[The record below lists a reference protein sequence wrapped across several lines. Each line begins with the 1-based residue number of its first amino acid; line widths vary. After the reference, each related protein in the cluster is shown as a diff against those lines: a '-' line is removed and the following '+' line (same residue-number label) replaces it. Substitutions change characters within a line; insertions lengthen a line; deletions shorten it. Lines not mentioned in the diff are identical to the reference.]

1 MAQTEVASDWAL
13 IPSGLGAGDSFRLLI
28 VTSTRQTA
36 ESSTIGDYDTVV
48 QDDVSSNGHMT
59 IQSYSA
65 NFKMLGCTSTTNA
78 QTNTNTG
85 SSDTAAPI
93 YWLNG
98 AKVADNYADLY
109 DGSWDSNAPKY
120 PSGEN
125 APDSG
130 HLSRMFI
137 GCLDNGTKS
146 ANTLGDGTV
155 SSGYPGVSGFEL
167 SSSVAVNTNI
177 LRYYGLSEIFQ
188 VASGS
193 NTTPAVD
200 SIAFSSAGAD
210 NTFAIGDAV
219 SATVTFSAAVTV
231 TGTLQLEIDVGGRPT
246 ALDYSSGSGT
256 TALVFTGYTV
266 AANDEDANGL
276 SIAANKLTLNSGT
289 IKASAG
295 DNPDAVLD
303 HAAVAASANHKV
315 DGIRPTL
322 VTTGNNAPRTST
334 DGTKIILTFSEDV
347 DISAGHS
354 VVTFYTVMIG
364 GTAATVDSI
373 DFPTSHTSFA
383 LILASTDTVAVGDT
397 VTVALMPDAVLDDA
411 SNGNA
416 TLAATSVFNTV
427 VTLPGKPTGLTVG
440 AVTPTKIPLSWTAPT
455 NAGGYSVERAPDVS
469 GSAGTWAAVWS
480 GNVTSYTD
488 TGLTPGTKYHYRV
501 SGINSGGTGAAS
513 DSVSG
518 TTAALPVVTITAQN
532 ATVTEGSRATF
543 IISRTG
549 YDVERISVLV
559 TLTATGDMGITTG
572 SRTFTLFTGTAP
584 ATYNANSTGDAVD
597 EENGSVTARLLTDS
611 DGVIIN
617 GYTIGTPASATV
629 TVEDDDTVPGT
640 PIVSAQGLDTKLVL
654 NWPMPAEGTSSI
666 TGYDYRYKTTA
677 GAEATWSTW
686 TDTGLS
692 GSDASNDFEITG
704 LTNGTDY
711 TVEVRAK
718 SDAGTSL
725 EGSANAT
732 PTPPPMVS
740 SVAITSDP
748 GADNTYAI
756 DDDIA
761 VTFTFDKNITLSGGV
776 STAPYIY
783 LNVGTTEREVGCTV
797 GTAPTMVLVCTY
809 TVAVRDEDNN
819 GVNVGGGTIQQHARN
834 VILGPLGQRANVQH
848 QGLSDNSGHKVD
860 GVRPTVVS
868 AEASGDS
875 LTIKFSEALDEDS
888 TPATSA
894 FTLNVDSG
902 TAPTISSVD
911 IDGSNVTLSLSA
923 AVDTSKT
930 YTIDYAAP
938 MTSPIKDLVGNAAE
952 DVSTQSVST
961 EDTTAP
967 ELTEATTL
975 SSNAV
980 LLSYDEVLDPNSV
993 PDKSQFTV
1001 KVGES
1006 ARTLST
1012 VGSHGTMGIRLSL
1025 GSTFRPGDMLT
1036 VSYAVPSTN
1045 PIQDAASNDA
1055 VGFTDEAVTNNL
1067 AATAPDA
1074 PGNLAASPGTV
1085 AGTMALTWET
1095 PWHNGNAITRFE
1107 VRYAAGTSVPAATT
1121 WTAITGSGAST
1132 TSHTV
1137 TGLTAG
1143 TEYTFEVHAVNGI
1156 DNGAE
1161 ASVTETVLAPVWEFT
1176 LTDSSNNNVTELTEG
1191 GDSATATV
1199 RITNG
1204 VTFGT
1209 DQTVNLKWGATI
1221 LDRGFVL
1228 GAGNATTI
1236 TILAG
1241 ESSGTLEISAPELGG
1256 TDVYSSSFTQALK
1269 ATHGG
1274 TEIGSIDLTY
1284 VDDEPVPVATISMA
1298 PTTVDEGENIEIQ
1311 ITLATVFAGGA
1322 TINFAVTDADN
1333 ALSGTLPTST
1343 RFSGLQV
1350 TKTVTLTTDDNTT
1363 QNDGAREVT
1372 FALALNSSFAYTL
1385 GTTSSVTVEV
1395 LDNDTPPTVPRN
1407 LMAEARLT
1415 EVDLTWQAPATDH
1428 GQPLT
1433 YEYRQK
1439 EGTGPFGDWTAILN
1453 SDIDTTDYTVT
1464 GLTSGADYTFEVRAE
1479 NVGGKG
1485 DEASVT
1491 VTTLA
1496 PEWELTLTDS
1506 DGNAVTQLTEGGDPA
1521 TATVRIT
1528 NGVTFTTAQTVTL
1541 EWDGLALDAGSP
1553 IQGAGGAS
1561 EITIPPGTS
1570 SGTLVISAPDP
1581 GGVAAYDRPRT
1592 APLWGRHGATR
1603 IGGIDLTFSDDEE
1616 PPMATLTA
1624 VPAQVS
1630 EGEGIEVEIRLSLP
1644 YGGNATSTL
1653 QLIVTDAAG
1662 ALAAPL
1668 PTEVQFDAGEL
1679 THAVTLTA
1687 ADNAVHNDGA
1697 RVVTVALAPSPDA
1710 SLYTLGAPSSATVV
1724 VTDNDNV
1731 APVFSDGASATRS
1744 VAENTAA
1751 GENVGAAL
1759 TATDTDAGDTLT
1771 YTLEGADAASFD
1783 IVSTSGQIRTRP
1795 GVTYD
1800 HEARSSYSVTVKADA
1815 GNAGTAT
1822 VAVTITVTDVAEPP
1836 AAPGAPTVTATS
1848 ASTTSLDVTW
1858 TAPANPGKPAIS
1870 GYDLR
1875 YRAGTS
1881 GSWTDGPQN
1890 RTGASASIA
1899 SLAAGTPYQV
1909 QVRATNAEGD
1919 GPWSASGTGSTGTS
1933 SNTAPTFANP
1943 TATRSVPENSAADTN
1958 VGAVVT
1964 ATDTDAGDTLTYTL
1978 EGADAASF
1986 DIVSTSGQI
1995 RTRPGVTYDHE
2006 ARSSYS
2012 VTVKADDGNAGTATV
2027 AVTIT
2032 VTDVAEP
2039 PAAPAAPTVTATSA
2053 STTSLDVTWT
2063 APANSGKPAIS
2074 GYDLR
2079 YRAGI
2084 SGSWTDGPQNRT
2096 GASASIASLT
2106 AGTSYQV
2113 QVRATNAEGDG
2124 PWSASGTGSTGTSS
2138 NTAPDAPR
2146 SLTAEGGNQEV
2157 TLRWLAPASNGGS
2170 AILRYQYRRRY
2181 GSQAYGNWTDIANSA
2196 PGAANANS
2204 YTVTGLL
2211 GNAQY
2216 RFEVRAV
2223 NTRGPGAES
2232 NEVVETPAPV
2242 TKLRASQKAWM
2253 ARFDR
2258 TVATQVVDA
2267 IGARFSGGGNQGVTV
2282 GGQSLNRAGGAV
2294 DEALARDRLHAEPG
2308 EPGAEP
2314 KVLSMDGRELLL
2326 GSSFSFGGGGK
2337 DGAPSWGAWGRFAT
2351 GGFEADADG
2360 MRVEGDVT
2368 TGLLGADAS
2377 RGRWL
2382 AGVAVSLSR
2391 GEGPF
2396 RLTSAMESNRLSGTV
2411 ESSLTALYP
2420 YAKLGLSDRME
2431 AWGLVGLG
2439 TGELT
2444 VREGGGRPIETDLG
2458 MTMGAV
2464 GTRGRLLSADEGGG
2478 LDLALRSDA
2487 MWVRMKSD
2495 AVSGG
2500 EGNLAAAQAL
2510 VSRLRLIV
2518 EGSRTFAMADERTIT
2533 PRGEVGVRHDLGDAE
2548 TGAGL
2553 EVGAGVKFAGDG
2565 FSIEGAVRALVAHED
2580 AHYREWG
2587 ASGAI
2592 RVDPGAAG
2600 RGLSLSIAPTWGN
2613 AASAAARLWSARDAG
2628 GLVRA
2633 DDFEAK
2639 SRLEAELG
2647 YGVGAPHGPGLV
2659 TPYAGL
2665 TLSDG
2670 ARRALR
2676 TGVRWNASQSAAVSL
2691 EASREAQ
2698 GSGEALTLRA
2708 EVRW

>member
-48 QDDVSSNGHMT
+48 QDDVSSNGHMA

-98 AKVADNYADLY
+98 AKVADNYSDLY

-125 APDSG
+125 APDFG

-167 SSSVAVNTNI
+167 SSSVAVNTNT

-231 TGTLQLEIDVGGRPT
+231 TGTPHLEIDVSGTPT

-256 TALVFTGYTV
+256 TVLVFTGYTV
-266 AANDEDANGL
+266 AVNEIRLVFTGYTTISVTRRRLAPHDGL

-289 IKASAG
+289 IKETAG

-347 DISAGHS
+347 DISAGRS
-354 VVTFYTVMIG
+354 VVTSYTVMIG

-488 TGLTPGTKYHYRV
+488 TDLTPGTKYHYRV

-572 SRTFTLFTGTAP
+572 SRTFTLFTGTAL

-1095 PWHNGNAITRFE
+1095 PWHNGNAITKFQ

-1137 TGLTAG
+1137 TGLTTG
-1143 TEYTFEVHAVNGI
+1143 TEYTFELSAVNRIG
-1156 DNGAE
+1156 NGVE

-1176 LTDSSNNNVTELTEG
+1176 LTDSSGDPVTELTEG

-1199 RITNG
+1199 SITNG

-1209 DQTVNLKWGATI
+1209 DQTVTLEWSGVHIRNGVI
-1221 LDRGFVL
+1221 Q
-1228 GAGNATTI
+1228 GAGGTSTI

-1241 ESSGTLEISAPELGG
+1241 ESSGSLEISAVDPPITVQQYLPPA
-1256 TDVYSSSFTQALK
+1256 TAPFTAI
-1269 ATHGG
+1269 HGG
-1274 TEIGSIDLTY
+1274 IEIGSIELTL
-1284 VDDEPVPVATISMA
+1284 VDNEPVPVASITEA
-1298 PTTVDEGENIEIQ
+1298 PETVTEGENIEIK
-1311 ITLATVFAGGA
+1311 ITVTPTFGTTGSV
-1322 TINFAVTDADN
+1322 NFAVTDADG
-1333 ALSGTLPTST
+1333 ALSGTLPTSK
-1343 RFSGLQV
+1343 FFP
-1350 TKTVTLTTDDNTT
+1350 D
-1363 QNDGAREVT
+1363 
-1372 FALALNSSFAYTL
+1372 Y
-1385 GTTSSVTVEV
+1385 
-1395 LDNDTPPTVPRN
+1395 PR
-1407 LMAEARLT
+1407 
-1415 EVDLTWQAPATDH
+1415 
-1428 GQPLT
+1428 
-1433 YEYRQK
+1433 
-1439 EGTGPFGDWTAILN
+1439 I
-1453 SDIDTTDYTVT
+1453 
-1464 GLTSGADYTFEVRAE
+1464 
-1479 NVGGKG
+1479 
-1485 DEASVT
+1485 
-1491 VTTLA
+1491 
-1496 PEWELTLTDS
+1496 
-1506 DGNAVTQLTEGGDPA
+1506 
-1521 TATVRIT
+1521 
-1528 NGVTFTTAQTVTL
+1528 
-1541 EWDGLALDAGSP
+1541 
-1553 IQGAGGAS
+1553 
-1561 EITIPPGTS
+1561 
-1570 SGTLVISAPDP
+1570 
-1581 GGVAAYDRPRT
+1581 
-1592 APLWGRHGATR
+1592 
-1603 IGGIDLTFSDDEE
+1603 
-1616 PPMATLTA
+1616 
-1624 VPAQVS
+1624 
-1630 EGEGIEVEIRLSLP
+1630 
-1644 YGGNATSTL
+1644 
-1653 QLIVTDAAG
+1653 
-1662 ALAAPL
+1662 
-1668 PTEVQFDAGEL
+1668 
-1679 THAVTLTA
+1679 
-1687 ADNAVHNDGA
+1687 
-1697 RVVTVALAPSPDA
+1697 
-1710 SLYTLGAPSSATVV
+1710 
-1724 VTDNDNV
+1724 
-1731 APVFSDGASATRS
+1731 
-1744 VAENTAA
+1744 
-1751 GENVGAAL
+1751 
-1759 TATDTDAGDTLT
+1759 
-1771 YTLEGADAASFD
+1771 
-1783 IVSTSGQIRTRP
+1783 
-1795 GVTYD
+1795 
-1800 HEARSSYSVTVKADA
+1800 
-1815 GNAGTAT
+1815 
-1822 VAVTITVTDVAEPP
+1822 
-1836 AAPGAPTVTATS
+1836 
-1848 ASTTSLDVTW
+1848 
-1858 TAPANPGKPAIS
+1858 
-1870 GYDLR
+1870 
-1875 YRAGTS
+1875 
-1881 GSWTDGPQN
+1881 
-1890 RTGASASIA
+1890 
-1899 SLAAGTPYQV
+1899 
-1909 QVRATNAEGD
+1909 
-1919 GPWSASGTGSTGTS
+1919 
-1933 SNTAPTFANP
+1933 
-1943 TATRSVPENSAADTN
+1943 
-1958 VGAVVT
+1958 
-1964 ATDTDAGDTLTYTL
+1964 
-1978 EGADAASF
+1978 
-1986 DIVSTSGQI
+1986 
-1995 RTRPGVTYDHE
+1995 
-2006 ARSSYS
+2006 
-2012 VTVKADDGNAGTATV
+2012 
-2027 AVTIT
+2027 
-2032 VTDVAEP
+2032 
-2039 PAAPAAPTVTATSA
+2039 
-2053 STTSLDVTWT
+2053 
-2063 APANSGKPAIS
+2063 
-2074 GYDLR
+2074 
-2079 YRAGI
+2079 
-2084 SGSWTDGPQNRT
+2084 
-2096 GASASIASLT
+2096 
-2106 AGTSYQV
+2106 
-2113 QVRATNAEGDG
+2113 
-2124 PWSASGTGSTGTSS
+2124 
-2138 NTAPDAPR
+2138 
-2146 SLTAEGGNQEV
+2146 
-2157 TLRWLAPASNGGS
+2157 
-2170 AILRYQYRRRY
+2170 
-2181 GSQAYGNWTDIANSA
+2181 
-2196 PGAANANS
+2196 
-2204 YTVTGLL
+2204 
-2211 GNAQY
+2211 
-2216 RFEVRAV
+2216 
-2223 NTRGPGAES
+2223 
-2232 NEVVETPAPV
+2232 
-2242 TKLRASQKAWM
+2242 
-2253 ARFDR
+2253 
-2258 TVATQVVDA
+2258 
-2267 IGARFSGGGNQGVTV
+2267 
-2282 GGQSLNRAGGAV
+2282 
-2294 DEALARDRLHAEPG
+2294 
-2308 EPGAEP
+2308 
-2314 KVLSMDGRELLL
+2314 
-2326 GSSFSFGGGGK
+2326 
-2337 DGAPSWGAWGRFAT
+2337 
-2351 GGFEADADG
+2351 
-2360 MRVEGDVT
+2360 
-2368 TGLLGADAS
+2368 
-2377 RGRWL
+2377 
-2382 AGVAVSLSR
+2382 
-2391 GEGPF
+2391 
-2396 RLTSAMESNRLSGTV
+2396 
-2411 ESSLTALYP
+2411 
-2420 YAKLGLSDRME
+2420 
-2431 AWGLVGLG
+2431 
-2439 TGELT
+2439 
-2444 VREGGGRPIETDLG
+2444 
-2458 MTMGAV
+2458 
-2464 GTRGRLLSADEGGG
+2464 
-2478 LDLALRSDA
+2478 
-2487 MWVRMKSD
+2487 
-2495 AVSGG
+2495 
-2500 EGNLAAAQAL
+2500 
-2510 VSRLRLIV
+2510 
-2518 EGSRTFAMADERTIT
+2518 
-2533 PRGEVGVRHDLGDAE
+2533 
-2548 TGAGL
+2548 
-2553 EVGAGVKFAGDG
+2553 
-2565 FSIEGAVRALVAHED
+2565 
-2580 AHYREWG
+2580 
-2587 ASGAI
+2587 
-2592 RVDPGAAG
+2592 
-2600 RGLSLSIAPTWGN
+2600 
-2613 AASAAARLWSARDAG
+2613 
-2628 GLVRA
+2628 
-2633 DDFEAK
+2633 
-2639 SRLEAELG
+2639 
-2647 YGVGAPHGPGLV
+2647 
-2659 TPYAGL
+2659 
-2665 TLSDG
+2665 
-2670 ARRALR
+2670 
-2676 TGVRWNASQSAAVSL
+2676 
-2691 EASREAQ
+2691 
-2698 GSGEALTLRA
+2698 
-2708 EVRW
+2708 

>member
-1 MAQTEVASDWAL
+1 MLACAIAKASALALRTLAVFTVFLAALAATPRAAMAQTEVAADWGL
-13 IPSGLGAGDSFRLLI
+13 VPSGLGAGDSFRLLI

-36 ESSTIGDYDTVV
+36 ESTTIGDYDTVV
-48 QDDVSSNGHMT
+48 QNDVSSNGHMA

-78 QTNTNTG
+78 QTNTSTG
-85 SSDTAAPI
+85 SSDTAASI

-98 AKVADNYADLY
+98 AKVADNYSDLY
-109 DGSWDSNAPKY
+109 DGTWDSNVPKY
-120 PSGEN
+120 PSGAN
-125 APDSG
+125 APTSG
-130 HLSRMFI
+130 VGSHTFV
-137 GCLDNGTKS
+137 GCIDNGTKS
-146 ANTLGDGTV
+146 NNTLGEENVT
-155 SSGYPGVSGFEL
+155 SGFPGNASFEL
-167 SSSVAVNTNI
+167 GASATFNTNTR
-177 LRYYGLSEIFQ
+177 RYYGLSEIFQ
-188 VASGS
+188 VAGGS
-193 NTTPAVD
+193 DTGPAVD
-200 SIAFSSAGAD
+200 SIAFSSAGDD
-210 NTFAIGDAV
+210 NTFGIGAAV

-231 TGTLQLEIDVGGRPT
+231 TGTPQLEIDVGGTPT
-246 ALDYSSGSGT
+246 ALDYSSGSGS

-266 AANDEDANGL
+266 AVNDVDTDGL

-289 IKASAG
+289 IKATAG

-322 VTTGNNAPRTST
+322 VTTGDNAPRTST
-334 DGTKIILTFSEDV
+334 DGTKIILTFSENV
-347 DISAGHS
+347 DLQITATFATFFPVS
-354 VVTFYTVMIG
+354 VA
-364 GTAATVDSI
+364 GTAATVDLAEPHTHNSI
-373 DFPTSHTSFA
+373 ELT
-383 LILASTDTVAVGDT
+383 LASTDTVAVGNT
-397 VTVALMPDAVLDDA
+397 VTAALLSGVVADLA
-411 SNGNA
+411 GNQNA
-416 TLAATSVFNTV
+416 ALAATSVLNTV

-440 AVTPTKIPLSWTAPT
+440 TVTPTKIPLSWTAST

-480 GNVTSYTD
+480 GLVTSYTD
-488 TGLTPGTKYHYRV
+488 TDLTPGTKYHYRV
-501 SGINSGGTGAAS
+501 SGINSAGTGAAS

-518 TTAALPVVTITAQN
+518 TTAALPVVTISALN
-532 ATVTEGSRATF
+532 ATVTEGTQAVFS
-543 IISRTG
+543 ISRTG
-549 YDVERISVLV
+549 NTGDAISVHVVQSGSADMGVVERTYTVNLSAGTDL
-559 TLTATGDMGITTG
+559 
-572 SRTFTLFTGTAP
+572 SRVGVGT
-584 ATYNANSTGDAVD
+584 SGDAVD
-597 EENGSVTARLLTDS
+597 EENGSATVRLLTDS
-611 DGVIIN
+611 DGVTIV

-711 TVEVRAK
+711 TVEIRAK

-748 GADNTYAI
+748 GAHNTYAI

-809 TVAVRDEDNN
+809 TVAVGDEDNN

-860 GVRPTVVS
+860 GVKPTVSS
-868 AEASGDS
+868 AEAMEDS

-902 TAPTISSVD
+902 TAPTVSSVD

-980 LLSYDEVLDPNSV
+980 LLSYDEALDPNSV

-1001 KVGES
+1001 KVGETV
-1006 ARTLST
+1006 RTLST
-1012 VGSHGTMGIRLSL
+1012 VGPHGTMGIRLSL

-1176 LTDSSNNNVTELTEG
+1176 LTDSSGDPVTELTER
-1191 GDSATATV
+1191 GDSATVTV
-1199 RITNG
+1199 SITNG

-1209 DQTVNLKWGATI
+1209 NQTVNLKWGATI

-1298 PTTVDEGENIEIQ
+1298 PTTVDEGENIEIR

-1506 DGNAVTQLTEGGDPA
+1506 GGNAVKELTEGGDPA
-1521 TATVRIT
+1521 TVTVRIT
-1528 NGVTFTTAQTVTL
+1528 NGVTFGTAQTVTL

-1581 GGVAAYDRPRT
+1581 GGVAAYDLPRT

-1616 PPMATLTA
+1616 PPVATLTA
-1624 VPAQVS
+1624 APAQVS
-1630 EGEGIEVEIRLSLP
+1630 EGEAIEVEIRLSLP

-1668 PTEVQFDAGEL
+1668 PTEAQFDAGEL

-1724 VTDNDNV
+1724 VADNDNV

-1783 IVSTSGQIRTRP
+1783 IVSTSGQIRTR
-1795 GVTYD
+1795 
-1800 HEARSSYSVTVKADA
+1800 S
-1815 GNAGTAT
+1815 
-1822 VAVTITVTDVAEPP
+1822 
-1836 AAPGAPTVTATS
+1836 
-1848 ASTTSLDVTW
+1848 
-1858 TAPANPGKPAIS
+1858 
-1870 GYDLR
+1870 
-1875 YRAGTS
+1875 
-1881 GSWTDGPQN
+1881 
-1890 RTGASASIA
+1890 
-1899 SLAAGTPYQV
+1899 
-1909 QVRATNAEGD
+1909 
-1919 GPWSASGTGSTGTS
+1919 
-1933 SNTAPTFANP
+1933 
-1943 TATRSVPENSAADTN
+1943 
-1958 VGAVVT
+1958 
-1964 ATDTDAGDTLTYTL
+1964 
-1978 EGADAASF
+1978 
-1986 DIVSTSGQI
+1986 
-1995 RTRPGVTYDHE
+1995 GVTYDHE

-2012 VTVKADDGNAGTATV
+2012 VTVKADDGNAGTATI

-2039 PAAPAAPTVTATSA
+2039 PAAPAWELTLTDSNGNAVTELVEGGAPATATVSITNAVTFSTAQTVTLEWDASALDAASPIQGSGGASEITIPANQSSGTLVISAPDPGGVAAYTPPRSAPVLGRHGATRIGGIVLTFSDDEEAPVATLTAAPAQVSEGEAIEVEIGLSLPYGDNATS
-2053 STTSLDVTWT
+2053 TLLLVVTDADGALV
-2063 APANSGKPAIS
+2063 APLPTGVEFDAGELTHAI
-2074 GYDLR
+2074 
-2079 YRAGI
+2079 
-2084 SGSWTDGPQNRT
+2084 T
-2096 GASASIASLT
+2096 LT
-2106 AGTSYQV
+2106 AADNAVHNDGAREVTVALAPNADVPYTLGDPSSV
-2113 QVRATNAEGDG
+2113 TVTVLDNDTPPATPMAD
-2124 PWSASGTGSTGTSS
+2124 
-2138 NTAPDAPR
+2138 APDAPR

-2170 AILRYQYRRRY
+2170 AILRYQYRQRY

-2196 PGAANANS
+2196 PGEANANS
-2204 YTVTGLL
+2204 YTVTGLANGTL
-2211 GNAQY
+2211 Y
-2216 RFEVRAV
+2216 TFEVRAV
-2223 NTRGPGAES
+2223 NTGGPGAES

-2242 TKLRASQKAWM
+2242 TKLRASQKSVDGPVRQNRRDPGRGRDRGPVLGRREPGGDGWRAEPQSDRGSRRRR
-2253 ARFDR
+2253 ARARSASRRTRRTRGRAEGPEHDR
-2258 TVATQVVDA
+2258 ARAAPGKLVLVRRRGQGRRPVLGRVGSLRDGRLRDGRRRHAGRGRRHHRPPRRRRLPGSLAGRGRGVVEPGGRAVPAHQRDGVQPPERDRRKLA
-2267 IGARFSGGGNQGVTV
+2267 HRALPLREARSV
-2282 GGQSLNRAGGAV
+2282 GPDGSVGDRR
-2294 DEALARDRLHAEPG
+2294 ARDRRAHRE
-2308 EPGAEP
+2308 
-2314 KVLSMDGRELLL
+2314 GR
-2326 GSSFSFGGGGK
+2326 
-2337 DGAPSWGAWGRFAT
+2337 RR
-2351 GGFEADADG
+2351 EAH
-2360 MRVEGDVT
+2360 R
-2368 TGLLGADAS
+2368 
-2377 RGRWL
+2377 
-2382 AGVAVSLSR
+2382 
-2391 GEGPF
+2391 
-2396 RLTSAMESNRLSGTV
+2396 
-2411 ESSLTALYP
+2411 
-2420 YAKLGLSDRME
+2420 DR
-2431 AWGLVGLG
+2431 A
-2439 TGELT
+2439 
-2444 VREGGGRPIETDLG
+2444 RHDHGGGRGQGSAPLG
-2458 MTMGAV
+2458 RCGRGPRPRAPLRRDV
-2464 GTRGRLLSADEGGG
+2464 GADE
-2478 LDLALRSDA
+2478 
-2487 MWVRMKSD
+2487 VRRG
-2495 AVSGG
+2495 VGWRG
-2500 EGNLAAAQAL
+2500 EPRRGAGAREPAAAHRR
-2510 VSRLRLIV
+2510 RLAHVRD
-2518 EGSRTFAMADERTIT
+2518 GRRTD
-2533 PRGEVGVRHDLGDAE
+2533 H
-2548 TGAGL
+2548 
-2553 EVGAGVKFAGDG
+2553 
-2565 FSIEGAVRALVAHED
+2565 H
-2580 AHYREWG
+2580 
-2587 ASGAI
+2587 
-2592 RVDPGAAG
+2592 AAG
-2600 RGLSLSIAPTWGN
+2600 RGRRP
-2613 AASAAARLWSARDAG
+2613 ARPGRCGDRDGSRSRSGGEVRGRRILRRRRGAG
-2628 GLVRA
+2628 
-2633 DDFEAK
+2633 
-2639 SRLEAELG
+2639 
-2647 YGVGAPHGPGLV
+2647 P
-2659 TPYAGL
+2659 
-2665 TLSDG
+2665 
-2670 ARRALR
+2670 RRA
-2676 TGVRWNASQSAAVSL
+2676 
-2691 EASREAQ
+2691 
-2698 GSGEALTLRA
+2698 
-2708 EVRW
+2708 

>member
-36 ESSTIGDYDTVV
+36 ESTTIGDYDTVV
-48 QDDVSSNGHMT
+48 QNDVSSNGHMA

-78 QTNTNTG
+78 QTNTSTG
-85 SSDTAAPI
+85 SSDTAASI

-98 AKVADNYADLY
+98 AKVADNYSDLY
-109 DGSWDSNAPKY
+109 DGTWDSNVPKY
-120 PSGEN
+120 PSGAN
-125 APDSG
+125 APTSG
-130 HLSRMFI
+130 VGSHTFV
-137 GCLDNGTKS
+137 GCIDNGTKS
-146 ANTLGDGTV
+146 NNTLGEENVT
-155 SSGYPGVSGFEL
+155 SGFPGNASFEL
-167 SSSVAVNTNI
+167 GASATFNTNTR
-177 LRYYGLSEIFQ
+177 RYYGLSEIFQ
-188 VASGS
+188 VAGGS
-193 NTTPAVD
+193 DTGPAVD
-200 SIAFSSAGAD
+200 SIAFSSAGDD
-210 NTFAIGDAV
+210 NTFGIGAAV

-231 TGTLQLEIDVGGRPT
+231 TGTPQLEIDVGGTPT
-246 ALDYSSGSGT
+246 ALDYSSGSGS

-266 AANDEDANGL
+266 AVNDVDTDGL

-322 VTTGNNAPRTST
+322 VTTGDNAPRTST
-334 DGTKIILTFSEDV
+334 DGTKIILTFSENV
-347 DISAGHS
+347 DLQITATFATFFPVS
-354 VVTFYTVMIG
+354 VA
-364 GTAATVDSI
+364 GTAATVDLAEPHTHNSI
-373 DFPTSHTSFA
+373 ELT
-383 LILASTDTVAVGDT
+383 LASTDTVAVGNT
-397 VTVALMPDAVLDDA
+397 VTAVLLSGVVADLA
-411 SNGNA
+411 GNQNA
-416 TLAATSVFNTV
+416 ALAATSVLNTV

-440 AVTPTKIPLSWTAPT
+440 TVTPTKIPLSWTAST

-480 GNVTSYTD
+480 GLVTSYTD
-488 TGLTPGTKYHYRV
+488 TDLTPGTKYHYRV
-501 SGINSGGTGAAS
+501 SGINSAGTGAAS

-518 TTAALPVVTITAQN
+518 TTAALPVVTISALN
-532 ATVTEGSRATF
+532 ATVTEGTQAVFS
-543 IISRTG
+543 ISRTG
-549 YDVERISVLV
+549 NTGDAISVHVVQSGSADMGVVERTYTVNLSAGTDL
-559 TLTATGDMGITTG
+559 
-572 SRTFTLFTGTAP
+572 SRVGVGT
-584 ATYNANSTGDAVD
+584 SGDAVD
-597 EENGSVTARLLTDS
+597 EENGSATVRLLTDS
-611 DGVIIN
+611 DGVTIV

-640 PIVSAQGLDTKLVL
+640 PVVSALGHDTKLVL

-711 TVEVRAK
+711 TVEIRAK

-748 GADNTYAI
+748 GAHNTYAI

-797 GTAPTMVLVCTY
+797 GTAPTMVLGCTY
-809 TVAVRDEDNN
+809 TVAVGDEDNN

-848 QGLSDNSGHKVD
+848 QGLSDNSNHKVD
-860 GVRPTVVS
+860 GVKPTVSS

-923 AVDTSKT
+923 GVDTSKT

-967 ELTEATTL
+967 ELTAATTL

-1001 KVGES
+1001 KVGETV
-1006 ARTLST
+1006 RTLST
-1012 VGSHGTMGIRLSL
+1012 VGPHGTMGIRLSL

-1176 LTDSSNNNVTELTEG
+1176 LTDSSGDPVTELTEG
-1191 GDSATATV
+1191 GDSATVTV
-1199 RITNG
+1199 SITNG

-1209 DQTVNLKWGATI
+1209 NQTVNLKWGATI

-1298 PTTVDEGENIEIQ
+1298 PTTVDEGENIEIR

-1506 DGNAVTQLTEGGDPA
+1506 GGNAVKELTEGGDPA
-1521 TATVRIT
+1521 TVTVRIT
-1528 NGVTFTTAQTVTL
+1528 NGVTFGTAQTVTL

-1581 GGVAAYDRPRT
+1581 GGVAAYDLPRT

-1668 PTEVQFDAGEL
+1668 PTEAQFDAGEL

-1731 APVFSDGASATRS
+1731 APVFSDGTSATRS

-1759 TATDTDAGDTLT
+1759 TATDTDAGDTL
-1771 YTLEGADAASFD
+1771 A
-1783 IVSTSGQIRTRP
+1783 
-1795 GVTYD
+1795 
-1800 HEARSSYSVTVKADA
+1800 
-1815 GNAGTAT
+1815 
-1822 VAVTITVTDVAEPP
+1822 
-1836 AAPGAPTVTATS
+1836 
-1848 ASTTSLDVTW
+1848 
-1858 TAPANPGKPAIS
+1858 
-1870 GYDLR
+1870 
-1875 YRAGTS
+1875 
-1881 GSWTDGPQN
+1881 
-1890 RTGASASIA
+1890 
-1899 SLAAGTPYQV
+1899 
-1909 QVRATNAEGD
+1909 
-1919 GPWSASGTGSTGTS
+1919 
-1933 SNTAPTFANP
+1933 
-1943 TATRSVPENSAADTN
+1943 
-1958 VGAVVT
+1958 
-1964 ATDTDAGDTLTYTL
+1964 YTL

-2039 PAAPAAPTVTATSA
+2039 PAAPAWELTLTDSNGNAVTELVEGGAPATATVSITNAVTFSSAQTVTLEWDASALDAASPIQGSGGASEITIPANQSSGTLVISAPDPGGVAAYTPPRSAPVLGRHGATRIGGIVLTFSDDEEAPVATLTAAPAQVSEGEAIEVEIGLSLPYGDNATS
-2053 STTSLDVTWT
+2053 TLLLVVTDADGALV
-2063 APANSGKPAIS
+2063 APLPTGVEFDAGELTHAI
-2074 GYDLR
+2074 
-2079 YRAGI
+2079 
-2084 SGSWTDGPQNRT
+2084 T
-2096 GASASIASLT
+2096 LT
-2106 AGTSYQV
+2106 AADNAVHNDGAREVTVALAPNADVPYTLGDPSSV
-2113 QVRATNAEGDG
+2113 TVTVLDNDTPPATPMAD
-2124 PWSASGTGSTGTSS
+2124 
-2138 NTAPDAPR
+2138 APDAPR

-2170 AILRYQYRRRY
+2170 AILRYQYRQRY

-2196 PGAANANS
+2196 PGEANANS
-2204 YTVTGLL
+2204 YTVTGLANGTL
-2211 GNAQY
+2211 Y
-2216 RFEVRAV
+2216 TFEVRAV
-2223 NTRGPGAES
+2223 NTGGPGAES

-2282 GGQSLNRAGGAV
+2282 GGQSLNRTGGAV
-2294 DEALARDRLHAEPG
+2294 DDALARDRLLAEPG

-2314 KVLSMDGRELLL
+2314 RVLSMTGRELLL

-2351 GGFEADADG
+2351 GGFETDADG
-2360 MRVEGDVT
+2360 MRVKGDVT

-2431 AWGLVGLG
+2431 AWGMVGLG

-2444 VREGGGRPIETDLG
+2444 VRESGGRPIETDLG

-2464 GTRGRLLSADEGGG
+2464 GTRGRLLSAGEGGG

-2548 TGAGL
+2548 TGTGL
-2553 EVGAGVKFAGDG
+2553 EVGAGMKFAGGG
-2565 FSIEGAVRALVAHED
+2565 FSVEGAVRALVAHED

-2592 RVDPGAAG
+2592 RVDPGTAG

-2659 TPYAGL
+2659 TPYAGF
-2665 TLSDG
+2665 TLSEG
-2670 ARRALR
+2670 AHRALR
-2676 TGVRWNASQSAAVSL
+2676 TGVRWNASQSATVSL